1 MKKKKKLKPSSLN
14 KKAEIYAPLKGAVL
28 PLSEVKDDA
37 FSSEALGKGC
47 AIVPVDGE
55 IVSPFDGKV
64 VMLFETKHAIG
75 LASEDGTEVLI
86 HFGLDTVK
94 LNGEYFTAHVK
105 TGDKV
110 KRGDK
115 LISADLNAIQD
126 KGYDVITP
134 VIITN
139 SNNYLDVVETDQDN
153 ADTQTVLLTAIR

>member
-1 MKKKKKLKPSSLN
+1 M
-14 KKAEIYAPLKGAVL
+14 
-28 PLSEVKDDA
+28 
-37 FSSEALGKGC
+37 
-47 AIVPVDGE
+47 
-55 IVSPFDGKV
+55 SPFDGKV